1 MSPDLAATIWI
12 GLGGGFGAVARYA
25 IERLM
30 THFVGS
36 EFPWGTFV
44 VNVVGSF
51 LIGYLGM
58 PALTDASFEAVPDLR
73 FLVAIGVFGGFT
85 TFSIFSLQTFEF
97 LRNGKVVRA
106 MIYTTASVV
115 LCLGATALGIYAGH
129 S

>member
-25 IERLM
+25 IERFM

-58 PALTDASFEAVPDLR
+58 PLSAVANENHPHVRCAGWPDW
-73 FLVAIGVFGGFT
+73 
-85 TFSIFSLQTFEF
+85 S
-97 LRNGKVVRA
+97 
-106 MIYTTASVV
+106 
-115 LCLGATALGIYAGH
+115 
-129 S
+129 

>member
-12 GLGGGFGAVARYA
+12 GLGGGFGGVARYA

-30 THFVGS
+30 IHFVGS

-58 PALTDASFEAVPDLR
+58 PVLTDASFEAVPDLR
-73 FLVAIGVFGGFT
+73 FLLAIGVFGGLRL
-85 TFSIFSLQTFEF
+85 SRF
-97 LRNGKVVRA
+97 LACRLSSFCV
-106 MIYTTASVV
+106 TARSSE
-115 LCLGATALGIYAGH
+115 L
-129 S
+129 